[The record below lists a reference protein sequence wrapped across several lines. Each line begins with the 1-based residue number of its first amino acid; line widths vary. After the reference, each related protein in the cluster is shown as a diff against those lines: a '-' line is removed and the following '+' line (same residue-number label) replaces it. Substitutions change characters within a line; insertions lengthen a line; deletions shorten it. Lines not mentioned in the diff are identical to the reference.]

1 MKSDAVRAVAVGPG
15 IRQMLADACPP
26 VEMAAAAVAPAR
38 GPMRLVEAYELL
50 TGGTR
55 RRAGAHWQAAD
66 VFDRMIRAAW
76 LRHQKAGGLGLFSDP
91 FTPGQVAMARHY
103 RGLVENH
110 YAGGVRC
117 VSLETAGR
125 AGGGAGGAFTDAFV
139 TEGREIAMLR
149 RRVGPGQALV
159 LRRIRPSQR
168 GSKSGIADLALVDL
182 VCVDDLDLTAVL
194 RRHGWAKRTGNLSA
208 LRIALGAALDRMQGY
223 RD

>member
-1 MKSDAVRAVAVGPG
+1 MSMDRRADGAGQD
-15 IRQMLADACPP
+15 IRRMLADASPP
-26 VEMAAAAVAPAR
+26 LEMAAAAVAPAR
-38 GPMRLVEAYELL
+38 GAMRLVEGYELL
-50 TGGTR
+50 AGGTR
-55 RRAGAHWQAAD
+55 RRAGAHWQAVD
-66 VFDRMIRAAW
+66 VFDRMGRAAW

-110 YAGGVRC
+110 RAGGVRC

-125 AGGGAGGAFTDAFV
+125 TGGGAGGAFSAAFV